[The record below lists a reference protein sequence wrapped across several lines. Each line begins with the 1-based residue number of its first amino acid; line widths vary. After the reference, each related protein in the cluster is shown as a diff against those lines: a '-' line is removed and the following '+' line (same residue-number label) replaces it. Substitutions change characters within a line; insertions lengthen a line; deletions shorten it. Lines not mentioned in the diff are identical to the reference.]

1 MVDFHKLKNLGTD
14 IRGRAGEIAE
24 QAKEKVVP
32 LAEQAKEKVVPLA
45 GQAKEKVVP
54 LAGKAKDV
62 AAKGVD
68 KAAEGLDSA
77 TGHKFHDKLGDV
89 TGNREKNPTGPA
101 GSSSADSGSPADVS
115 VTDPATDD
123 TAMDTTAGD
132 TAVSDLASGD
142 AAAAG
147 SGDEA
152 SQTVPSAEA
161 SDNNTADSQPELLI
175 TTDDGSLHHPT
186 PADMPQ
192 HRSSDDPS

>member
-77 TGHKFHDKLGDV
+77 TGHKFHDKLADV

-101 GSSSADSGSPADVS
+101 GSSSPNTGSTGGAGVADDTAADDPAASPPAARDLAAGDPPAQGTQTV
-115 VTDPATDD
+115 PATDSSHND
-123 TAMDTTAGD
+123 TADT
-132 TAVSDLASGD
+132 
-142 AAAAG
+142 
-147 SGDEA
+147 
-152 SQTVPSAEA
+152 P
-161 SDNNTADSQPELLI
+161 PELLI

-192 HRSSDDPS
+192 HRPDDDPS